1 MLKEPARLLPLFI
14 CASLLLLFAS
24 ALTLNAIT
32 PAEEPTVKAVQKTL
46 PSVVNI
52 HSERLVQRLVASPL
66 DQMMRRAWVT
76 TQPVY
81 DLGSGLLVSPDGYI
95 VTNHHVVEMADD
107 LKIRVSFYNGSN
119 YEAKFITS
127 DPDKDLAL
135 IKIEDPKE
143 LPAMDFKTLS
153 PNLLGQT
160 VIAVGNPVGY
170 ENSVS
175 QGILSALNRKLTTEY
190 GDMTGLLQTDA
201 AINPGNSGGPL
212 VDINGNF
219 VGISTAKYAAN
230 AVEGIG
236 FAIPASVVVPW
247 ALDAIAVA
255 KGQKAPPNPVSP
267 LTLLKQHFG
276 FQLIDLT
283 PETAQ
288 KLGYRVSGGMLIR
301 EVEADS
307 PAAKGGIVPGMVL
320 IGMSVEGRPFSPVLS
335 EQTLPRDVTK
345 IKPGQKVKFTVVA
358 ILTNGI
364 YRQQRG
370 GTTTLEA
377 R

>member
-1 MLKEPARLLPLFI
+1 MKRMPLPAAIVP
-14 CASLLLLFAS
+14 LLLFISSPLYAM
-24 ALTLNAIT
+24 T

-52 HSERLVQRLVASPL
+52 QTERLVERRVASDVDL
-66 DQMMRRAWVT
+66 FMRRYWVMK
-76 TQPVY
+76 QPVY
-81 DLGSGLLVSPDGYI
+81 SLGSGLLISPDGYI
-95 VTNHHVVEMADD
+95 VTNHHVVEMAEG
-107 LKIRVSFYNGSN
+107 LKIRVSFFNGSN

-135 IKIEDPKE
+135 IKIEETKE
-143 LPAMDFKTLS
+143 LPGFDLKTLS

-175 QGILSALNRKLTTEY
+175 QGILSATNRRLSTEN
-190 GDMTGLLQTDA
+190 GEMTGLLQTDA

-212 VDINGNF
+212 VDITGNL
-219 VGISTAKYAAN
+219 VGINTAKFSGN

-236 FAIPASVVVPW
+236 FAIPASVVVEW
-247 ALDAIAVA
+247 ASDAIAVA
-255 KGQKAPPNPVSP
+255 KGQKSAPEPVLLDVLRQRFGLVLHE
-267 LTLLKQHFG
+267 LTAKS
-276 FQLIDLT
+276 
-283 PETAQ
+283 AQ
-288 KLGYRVSGGMLIR
+288 AHGYRINGGMLING
-301 EVEADS
+301 VESGS
-307 PAAKGGIVPGMVL
+307 PADRAGLVKGMVIL
-320 IGMSVEGRPFSPVLS
+320 GVSFNGSVVHPVLNEES
-335 EQTLPRDVTK
+335 LPRDIQR
-345 IKPGQKVKFTVVA
+345 IKPGQKVSFTVVA

-370 GTTTLEA
+370 GLIVLEA